1 MARQFLIGMLIVPYL
16 IICKL
21 IDLCRFIYW
30 AIKLKFYRAKNKPQ
44 SLNQEQADIQIEL
57 EK

>member
-1 MARQFLIGMLIVPYL
+1 MAIQFLIGMLIVPYL

-30 AIKLKFYRAKNKPQ
+30 AIKLKRNKPQ
-44 SLNQEQADIQIEL
+44 TVNHEQSDIQIEL

>member
-44 SLNQEQADIQIEL
+44 SEL
-57 EK
+57 VSVVSTWITSS

>member
-21 IDLCRFIYW
+21 IDGARFIFS
-30 AIKLKFYRAKNKPQ
+30 AIKRTFNQRKNK
-44 SLNQEQADIQIEL
+44 SENSTDIQIEL